1 MLPMTTANPT
11 VLLDNARHLLKTV
24 YGYDTF
30 RPLQED
36 IILSILQ
43 GCDTL
48 VLMPTGGGKSVCF
61 QIPALL
67 REGVCLVVS
76 PLIALMKDQVE
87 ALRRNG
93 IGAAAYNSS
102 FSQSELREV
111 IRQCQSGD
119 IKLLYVSPEKLL
131 SVVPFLKEQLK
142 ISFIAID
149 EAHCISS
156 WGHDFRPEYTQLHSI
171 REVLPGVPVIA
182 LTATADKITR
192 RDICEQLK
200 MKEPA
205 VFISSFDRPNLSLTV
220 RSGLSL
226 KEKVSEIDR
235 FLKIRPNEPGIVY
248 CLSRKNTEDMADK
261 LKNIG
266 YPAACYHAGLEGSI
280 RNKVQEDFLNDRLQI
295 VCATIAFGMGIDK
308 SNVRWVIHSNLPK
321 NIESYYQEIGRAGR
335 DGYKADTVL
344 YYSYGDVVMQ
354 TQFANDSSQK
364 ELNLAKLHRMQ
375 QFAEANICRRK
386 ILLNYFGEAV
396 IQNCGNCDVCKNPR
410 PMMDGTRLAQMAL
423 SAVSRMN
430 EEAGG
435 NMLINVLRGSA
446 NAELMNKGYQNIKTY
461 GVGRDIP
468 YADWQQYLLQFL
480 HLGIL
485 EVAYDQGSAL
495 KITNLGKDV
504 LFGKQTLQL
513 SELVPISFEK
523 KSSKKTK
530 ATAPSSDNENNTPE
544 EKLFQ
549 LLRTLRMKLA
559 QQDGIPPYMIFSD
572 ATLKQM
578 AELLPT
584 TAEDLLTVS
593 GVGERKMEM
602 YGNDFLETIQS
613 FLQQRVDAPKKVQKG
628 DTYKITLELYNQ
640 GLDVE
645 TIAAQR
651 AMSATTIWSHI
662 AQLAEQG
669 ESIDLRKYIPKAD
682 EERIRKAVEE
692 VGNGNALKPIFDQLN
707 GEVEYHKIRLTLS
720 LIKMESQK

>member
-1 MLPMTTANPT
+1 MVTMTTLTPT
-11 VLLDNARHLLKTV
+11 ALLDNARHLLKTV
-24 YGYDTF
+24 YGYDSF

-36 IILSILQ
+36 IISSILDNR
-43 GCDTL
+43 DTL

-67 REGVCLVVS
+67 KTGVCLVVS

-87 ALRRNG
+87 ALKRNG

-102 FSQSELREV
+102 FSQSELRDV

-131 SVVPFLKEQLK
+131 TVVPFLKEQLS

-156 WGHDFRPEYTQLHSI
+156 WGHDFRPEYTQLHTI

-200 MKEPA
+200 MKDPNI
-205 VFISSFDRPNLSLTV
+205 FISSFDRPNLSLTV

-235 FLKIRPNEPGIVY
+235 FLTARPNEAGIIY
-248 CLSRKNTEDMADK
+248 CLSRKNTEDMAAK
-261 LKNIG
+261 LKAIG
-266 YPAACYHAGLEGSI
+266 YPAACYHAGLDSI
-280 RNKVQEDFLNDRLQI
+280 TRNKVQDDFLNDRLQI

-321 NIESYYQEIGRAGR
+321 NLESYYQEIGRAGR
-335 DGYKADTVL
+335 DSYKADTVL

-354 TQFANDSSQK
+354 TQFANDSQQK

-396 IQNCGNCDVCKNPR
+396 TKDCGNCDVCKNPR
-410 PMMDGTRLAQMAL
+410 PMIDGTRLAQMAL

-435 NMLINVLRGSA
+435 NMLINVLRGSS
-446 NAELMNKGYQNIKTY
+446 NQELIQKGYQNIKTY
-461 GVGRDIP
+461 GVGRDVP

-485 EVAYDQGSAL
+485 EVAYDQGSVL
-495 KITNLGKDV
+495 KITALGKEV
-504 LFGKQTLQL
+504 LFGKHALQL

-523 KSSKKTK
+523 KSTKKTK
-530 ATAPSSDNENNTPE
+530 ATASSETPGTDTPE

-549 LLRTLRMKLA
+549 LLRGLRLKLA

-572 ATLKQM
+572 ATLRAM

-584 TAEDLLTVS
+584 NEEDLLSVS
-593 GVGERKMEM
+593 GVGEKKMEL
-602 YGNDFLETIQS
+602 YGNDFLEAIQS
-613 FLQQRVDAPKKVQKG
+613 FLQQKVGAPKKVQKG
-628 DTYKITLELYNQ
+628 DTYKITWEFYSQ
-640 GLDVE
+640 GMEVE
-645 TIAAQR
+645 AIAVQR
-651 AMSATTIWSHI
+651 DMSPTTIWSHL
-662 AQLAEQG
+662 AHLAEQG
-669 ESIDLRKYIPKAD
+669 ETIDLRKYIPKAD
-682 EERIRKAVEE
+682 EQRIRQAVLEI
-692 VGNGNALKPIFDQLN
+692 GNTTALKPIFDHLN

-720 LIKMESQK
+720 LMKMENS